1 MRVLS
6 VMAGRIFSD
15 RDPIGGL
22 FGSPPPLNR
31 PHAAARPDDPDTSHH
46 AKIDARLTAGAIRTK
61 IYELVL
67 ASEDGMTV
75 DEIRQVMPPMAA
87 STLSARASDL
97 IRDGWLEDSG
107 RRRATRTGSTAR
119 ILTARKEKK

>member
-1 MRVLS
+1 MP
-6 VMAGRIFSD
+6 GIIYTD
-15 RDPIGGL
+15 RDNFGGL
-22 FGSPPPLNR
+22 FGTPPPLDR

-61 IYELVL
+61 IYDLIL

-107 RRRATRTGSTAR
+107 RRRKTRTGSSAR
-119 ILTARKEKK
+119 ILTANKERNHA